1 MSSLPGKAKPAIC
14 KRLTRG
20 LHLQYLQGLYSK
32 RLNMFASGNES
43 QEVAKVR
50 SGES

>member
-1 MSSLPGKAKPAIC
+1 MSSLPGKAKPVMC
-14 KRLTRG
+14 ERMTRRLQ
-20 LHLQYLQGLYSK
+20 LQYLQGLYSE

-43 QEVAKVR
+43 QEVAEVR